1 MKLYFNVA
9 VLSVVS
15 LICSHIATAFEME
28 YPKIRFTPYDE
39 LTAVQQD
46 SASGIGYTKE
56 TWNTPGSYD
65 LEWNPWWYQINTDYY
80 YVQESFVEN
89 ALALGFPNQDDE
101 NDQWD
106 CWSTHYNYEWKDILE
121 YKLDEALGV
130 LGWNEALWTSDPPQT
145 PPSNDLSYEELSNA
159 EKTAAGVFC
168 YTKSLWDGDELSS
181 FALDSPR
188 AILVGGKKNK
198 KSRTCNWASGN
209 LKRCNFM
216 KKGVA
221 KHCCN
226 TCGTCEEHK
235 CVNTKAKFFWVTR
248 KTDNKKIYKKCGFLK
263 GNNKAKN
270 CKKKGMKE
278 TCPLKCNV
286 AACTPSN

>member
-1 MKLYFNVA
+1 MKSYFNVA

-15 LICSHIATAFEME
+15 LISSHIATAFEIE

-39 LTAVQQD
+39 LTADQQA
-46 SASGIGYTKE
+46 SASGLGYTEK

-65 LEWNPWWYQINTDYY
+65 LEWNTWWYQMNTDYY
-80 YVQESFVEN
+80 DLDNNFAEYAEE
-89 ALALGFPNQDDE
+89 LGFPDQDGE

-106 CWSTHYNYEWKDILE
+106 CWSTHYNYEWKDIVK

-130 LGWNEALWTSDPPQT
+130 LGWNEELWTNDEVPE
-145 PPSNDLSYEELSNA
+145 SNDKSYMELSNA
-159 EKTAAGVFC
+159 EKTAAGVLC

-188 AILVGGKKNK
+188 AILVGGKKK

-226 TCGTCEEHK
+226 TCGTCEKHK

-263 GNNKAKN
+263 GKNKARN
-270 CKKKGMKE
+270 CNRSGMKE
-278 TCPLKCNV
+278 TCPLKCNA
-286 AACTPSN
+286 AACVPSS